1 MLNQEKLQERKLMN
15 LQFIYK
21 ITMDLFILK
30 AKNSEEMN
38 KICEDLSQQKFKK
51 IQDEGHFILM
61 KKNRYGNYYVH
72 ILFLM
77 IGLFFF
83 YLALIVNLVY
93 FTYSYLWASP
103 HVLITT
109 EIKSEKGE
117 DLEFNTMD
125 QVLEKANKLF

>member
-1 MLNQEKLQERKLMN
+1 MK
-15 LQFIYK
+15 
-21 ITMDLFILK
+21 LFILK
-30 AKNSEEMN
+30 ADNSKQMDEISAE
-38 KICEDLSQQKFKK
+38 LSEIKFKTV
-51 IQDEGHFILM
+51 QEESHYILM

-83 YLALIVNLVY
+83 YLALIVNVVY

-109 EIKSEKGE
+109 ETKSEDGE
-117 DLEFNTMD
+117 PLEYNTMD
-125 QVLEKANKLF
+125 EVLKVANKLF